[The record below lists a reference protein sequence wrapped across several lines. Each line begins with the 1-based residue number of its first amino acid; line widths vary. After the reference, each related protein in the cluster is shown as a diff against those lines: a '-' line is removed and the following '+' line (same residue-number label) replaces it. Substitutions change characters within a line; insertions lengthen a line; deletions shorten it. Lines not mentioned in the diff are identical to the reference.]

1 MEKYEFIIEKA
12 KDLAK
17 IIENHEITLRYRET
31 LEKMKHDAV
40 AQRLLAELI
49 RIGEEL
55 NKISGTDAESTT
67 GKAELEMLKN
77 DFDNNAIVKDHILS
91 QKEYLDMIKMVQE
104 RIKNPEM

>member
-17 IIENHEITLRYRET
+17 MIENHEITLRYRES

-55 NKISGTDAESTT
+55 NKISITGAETTT
-67 GKAELEMLKN
+67 GRAELEMLKTL
-77 DFDNNAIVKDHILS
+77 FIKEGGRKAGRFLS
-91 QKEYLDMIKMVQE
+91 FIP
-104 RIKNPEM
+104 I